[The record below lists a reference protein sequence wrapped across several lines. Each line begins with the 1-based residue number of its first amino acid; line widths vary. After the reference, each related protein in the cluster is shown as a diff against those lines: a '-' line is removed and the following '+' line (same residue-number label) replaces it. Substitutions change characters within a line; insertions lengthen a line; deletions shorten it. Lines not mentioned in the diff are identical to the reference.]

1 VCITAQTVIGKTG
14 RILERHGTRATEG
27 DHMLIIIALLLT
39 FTAAIIVTRLRVPG
53 GVNTSPLGSMSERW
67 LAEYRASHPT

>member
-1 VCITAQTVIGKTG
+1 
-14 RILERHGTRATEG
+14 
-27 DHMLIIIALLLT
+27 MLIIIALLLT